1 MLNPKQMKATETML
15 KSVQVTHELKAH
27 VENGWYVIDGPA
39 KQPEG
44 CELRLVSVDGDDLDD
59 EDRAQLHA
67 ALDEAAEEIERG
79 EVVSEDAIWASLRKL
94 R

>member
-1 MLNPKQMKATETML
+1 MTQ
-15 KSVQVTHELKAH
+15 ELKAH
-27 VENGWYVIDGPA
+27 VRDGRYVIDGPA
-39 KQPEG
+39 KHPEG
-44 CELRLVSVDGDDLDD
+44 CEIRLVPVDGDDLDD
-59 EDRAQLHA
+59 EDRAELHA